1 MAKRSAINLGGML
14 AKRARED
21 EKHVNDKSS
30 KSAAPSNPYLS
41 RPAAP
46 EQALYSF
53 LTQAVRTAR
62 NNLPRG
68 TTLPVKEPFCEIE
81 ARIGILKAPF
91 GVSDR
96 RVASSGP
103 KHVNGRTY
111 PTFNCSDIE
120 PRCGFESGIT
130 RSHNV
135 HWTQAGLSE
144 VSPISHALGVKEDVH
159 LKRDLVEHEY
169 VETVYG
175 GYPGERRVVFPGMHP
190 SSQKKIGKME
200 HKERLDAIDLAV
212 PAAPYDIRIQLAT
225 EKAIDNNLQNAPP
238 PGWTNKRVKRRRSY
252 SRRDKSI
259 KWQIDVTEV
268 TTTFSDPDR
277 HAEVAYELEMELLP
291 DATMQLVNDGNEKF
305 CKMLASQLW
314 WILHNINPLSDVL
327 DVEEFLQDHPD
338 RDEVQLAL
346 AACGAM
352 KKFME
357 SKGSVPFSSPIGRAE
372 TPPASLAK
380 LNFCGCMPVN
390 FSRHNI
396 EEVQRSAENGYF
408 LSEKTDGVRH
418 FLVFTNKTAVLVDRA
433 MRGKQPIHRPG
444 SDKEKDP
451 FDSVLGL
458 IRPGTILDGEVVM
471 HRKHRRPIFIVF
483 DVMTINTETAVL
495 QLKFEDRLRHLRQA
509 SFRTKTADRD
519 MFDPRAVADPKIALP
534 LIRKNFVQ
542 RKDLDD
548 LLSKVTEEKGSR
560 AYRQGET
567 HYHLTDGII
576 FQPNLPYVC
585 GTDVNLLKWKYLDTV
600 TIDVEILPPL
610 HNDEEGTLRVGV
622 LGEEQTRIDM
632 TRHIHLPSPERRRL
646 EADRQESGSKIA
658 EVGFDPTT
666 GAWYYLTMRPDK
678 IAPNH
683 ISTVLG
689 TLLELAE
696 FLTTE
701 ELRYRM
707 SIPPGSRDTYGK
719 DVRGMQK
726 QLLEHQRNKN
736 KVAHQHPNGH
746 AK

>member
-1 MAKRSAINLGGML
+1 MKRTGVNLGDII
-14 AKRARED
+14 AKKAKED
-21 EKHVNDKSS
+21 ERHGQDRATR
-30 KSAAPSNPYLS
+30 SAAPANPYLT
-41 RPAAP
+41 RPAIP
-46 EQALYSF
+46 EQALYAF
-53 LTQAVRTAR
+53 LTQAIQTAKK
-62 NNLPRG
+62 NLPRG
-68 TTLPVKEPFCEIE
+68 MSLPAKEPFCEIE
-81 ARIGILKAPF
+81 ARFGILKAPY
-91 GVSDR
+91 GSHDR

-103 KHVNGRTY
+103 KHINGRT
-111 PTFNCSDIE
+111 FSAFKCDDIE
-120 PRCGFESGIT
+120 PRCTFESGIT

-135 HWTQAGLSE
+135 RWTQAGLSE
-144 VSPISHALGVKEDVH
+144 ISPISHALGVKEEARI
-159 LKRDLVEHEY
+159 KQEISEHEY

-175 GYPGERRVVFPGMHP
+175 GYPSDKRVVFPGIHP
-190 SSQKKIGKME
+190 SLQESKAGKME
-200 HKERLDAIDLAV
+200 HKERLDVIDLAI
-212 PAAPYDIRIQLAT
+212 PAAPYDVRIQLAT
-225 EKAIDNNLQNAPP
+225 EKVVDSNLKIPP
-238 PGWTNKRVKRRRSY
+238 VGWTSKRVKRRRSY
-252 SRRDKSI
+252 ARRDRSI

-268 TTTFSDPDR
+268 TTTYADTSK
-277 HAEVAYELEMELLP
+277 HANVDYELEMELLP
-291 DATMQLVNDGNEKF
+291 DATLQLVNDGNEKY

-314 WILHNINPLSDVL
+314 WILHNVNPLAEVL

-338 RDEVQLAL
+338 HEEVQLAL

-357 SKGSVPFSSPIGRAE
+357 AKGSEKFLSPIGQSK
-372 TPPASLAK
+372 PPDSKLAS

-418 FLVFTNKTAVLVDRA
+418 FLVFTQKTAVLIDRA

-444 SDKEKDP
+444 TDKEKDP
-451 FDSVLGL
+451 FDNLLGL
-458 IRPGTILDGEVVM
+458 IQPGTVLDGEVVM

-495 QLKFEDRLRHLRQA
+495 NLKFEERLRHLRQA
-509 SFRTKTADRD
+509 SFRTRDAARD
-519 MFDPRAVADPKIALP
+519 MFDTNAVADPKIALP
-534 LIRKNFVQ
+534 LVRKNFVH

-548 LLSKVTEEKGSR
+548 LLAKVIEDKGLR

-600 TIDVEILPPL
+600 TIDVELMPPL
-610 HNDEEGTLRVGV
+610 RSDDEGTLRVGV
-622 LGEEQTRIDM
+622 LGDDQARIEM
-632 TRHIHLPSPERRRL
+632 TRHIHLPGPERLRL

-666 GAWYYLTMRPDK
+666 GTWYYLTMRPDK
-678 IAPNH
+678 VAPNH

-696 FLTTE
+696 YLTTD

-707 SIPPGSRDTYGK
+707 SVPAGARDTYGK
-719 DVRGMQK
+719 DARGMQK
-726 QLLEHQRNKN
+726 QLLEHQRKKN
-736 KVAHQHPNGH
+736 NSSRQHASGQPR
-746 AK
+746 